1 MIREIWN
8 YLQLNTPLVL
18 AGFLGALL
26 GVVGNLIASYY
37 ARHRRLQQQSRGVVI
52 QVRDRDGKQHRID
65 VAGFK
70 PEELIRKVEAV
81 RESHHAS
88 DVTL

>member
-1 MIREIWN
+1 MIGEMWN

-26 GVVGNLIASYY
+26 GVVSNLIASYY
-37 ARHRRLQQQSRGVVI
+37 ARRRRLHQQSRGVVI

-70 PEELIRKVEAV
+70 PDELVKKVESV
-81 RESHHAS
+81 RESQHVR